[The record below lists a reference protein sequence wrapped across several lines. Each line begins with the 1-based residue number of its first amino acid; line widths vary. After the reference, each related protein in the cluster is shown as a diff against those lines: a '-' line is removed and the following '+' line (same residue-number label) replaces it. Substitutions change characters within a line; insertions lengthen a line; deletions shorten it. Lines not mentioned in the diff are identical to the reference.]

1 MRACLNV
8 QKRGWCG
15 SLFTKKTNKHEKAVA
30 ELPKKKRK
38 ISNIQVPESEKRTYR
53 LGKSLFQTAP
63 LLSFSCFKLKKF
75 QSFCQVWSAVWN
87 RFPFGLLVKFKLWS
101 LAIFEISYHF
111 PATQL
116 WLNDG
121 KLSHISLTI
130 MLRSLSSQSRR
141 EYETC
146 PLLWIII
153 VLMRF
158 TEKIKTKQ
166 CGFKSGLK
174 YFGHYK

>member
-1 MRACLNV
+1 MC
-8 QKRGWCG
+8 KREADAGHF
-15 SLFTKKTNKHEKAVA
+15 SPRRQTNTRK
-30 ELPKKKRK
+30 LWLSCQKKKRK

-63 LLSFSCFKLKKF
+63 LLSFTCFKLKKF

>member
-8 QKRGWCG
+8 RKRGWCG

-63 LLSFSCFKLKKF
+63 LLSFTCFKLKKF

-101 LAIFEISYHF
+101 LAIFEISIIF
-111 PATQL
+111 QRLSCDLMMVSWATL
-116 WLNDG
+116 A
-121 KLSHISLTI
+121 
-130 MLRSLSSQSRR
+130 SQSCWEVSR
-141 EYETC
+141 
-146 PLLWIII
+146 PKA
-153 VLMRF
+153 VGN
-158 TEKIKTKQ
+158 TKLAH
-166 CGFKSGLK
+166 CCE
-174 YFGHYK
+174 